1 MKRINARLLV
11 AAILSTSLLWISSSY
26 AQDQQ
31 IKTTF
36 VHLGNG
42 VPGVLYEPV
51 NPGPKA
57 QIAAFVMHNEGDYLQ
72 FSACTELSKR
82 GYRVLC
88 GNTTTA
94 KGQLGNVDTNR
105 VVLDAK
111 LGVAWLRKDPDVKK
125 IVLWGHS
132 GGGVLMSS
140 YQNIAENGV
149 KACQGPEQI
158 YKCPD
163 TLAGLPAA
171 DGLMMIDSN
180 WGTATMMLFSIDPAV
195 TSEDNGMKLNPD
207 LDLFNPKNGF
217 NPNGNSDY
225 SPEFIKKWQTA
236 VGKRNNALIQS
247 ALDKLVA
254 IQAGTGAYNDD
265 EPFDVPGANFLGS
278 DNRLFAQDVNLMAH
292 TGKTWPL
299 IHPDGSITNEIVHTV
314 RVPEGT
320 SNPTPSYNSGT
331 LKVTVRS
338 FLSTFAV
345 RTTPDFGY
353 DADSVKGIDWS
364 SSYSVPPGSVRGIKV
379 PTLVMGMTGHWEYLA
394 AETIYE
400 NSASGDKS
408 IAFVEG
414 ATHGYMPCKKCEKTP
429 GQFGDTIKTIYDYA
443 DKWLSK
449 PGRFMP

>member
-1 MKRINARLLV
+1 MKSLKLLV
-11 AAILSTSLLWISSSY
+11 LLAATTMLSLLCAAGSA
-26 AQDQQ
+26 AQESQ

-42 VPGVLYEPV
+42 VPGVFYEPV
-51 NPGPKA
+51 TPGPKA
-57 QIAAFVMHNEGDYLQ
+57 QIAVFVMHNEGDYLQ

-94 KGQLGNVDTNR
+94 KGVLGNVDTNR

-111 LGVAWLRKDPDVKK
+111 LGVAWLRKNPDVKK

-149 KACQGPEQI
+149 KACQGPEKI
-158 YKCPD
+158 LKCPD

-171 DGLMMIDSN
+171 DGLMMVDSN

-195 TSEDNGMKLNPD
+195 TSEDNGIVLNPE

-217 NPNGNSDY
+217 NAKGNSDY
-225 SPEFIKKWQTA
+225 SPEFVKKWQTA

-247 ALDKLVA
+247 ALDKLAA
-254 IQAGTGAYNDD
+254 IQAGKGPYTDD
-265 EPFDVPGANFLGS
+265 APFDIPGANFLGG
-278 DNRLFAQDVNLMAH
+278 DNRMFAQDVNLMAH
-292 TGKTWPL
+292 TVKSWPL
-299 IHPDGSITNEIVHTV
+299 IHADGSITNQIVPTV
-314 RVPEGT
+314 RVPEGFT
-320 SNPTPSYNSGT
+320 NPTPSYNNGT
-331 LKVTVRS
+331 LKVTLRS

-345 RTTPDFGY
+345 RTGPDFGY
-353 DADSVKGIDWS
+353 DADTVKGIDWS
-364 SSYSVPPGSVRGIKV
+364 SSYSVPPSSVEGIAV

-394 AETIYE
+394 AETIY
-400 NSASGDKS
+400 NHAKATDKTL
-408 IAFVEG
+408 AFVEG
-414 ATHGYMPCKKCEKTP
+414 AQHGYQTCKKCEKTP
-429 GQFGDTIKTIYDYA
+429 GQFGDTLQNVYNYA

-449 PGRFMP
+449 PGRFLP